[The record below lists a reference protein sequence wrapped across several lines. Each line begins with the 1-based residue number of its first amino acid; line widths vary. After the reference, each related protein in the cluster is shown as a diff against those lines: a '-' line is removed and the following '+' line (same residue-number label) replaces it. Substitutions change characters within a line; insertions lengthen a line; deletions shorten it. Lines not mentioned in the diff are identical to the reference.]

1 MTRAARRSFLARLAG
16 AICALALVPLRAFGA
31 ERNVEAFES
40 KDVAKALRLIGA
52 AAAIESDD
60 VILKAPDIAENS
72 ALVHI
77 EIESKLPGTETIWV
91 LADKNPQPLIAQFDL
106 LPGVDPFVAV
116 RIKMADSA
124 FIRAVVR
131 ANGKYWYAKKDT
143 KVTIG
148 GCAG

>member
-1 MTRAARRSFLARLAG
+1 MRNGVKLAVDVHVPEGLAPGERTGARR
-16 AICALALVPLRAFGA
+16 ALDLPNDAPVLLFVGRIQP
-31 ERNVEAFES
+31 
-40 KDVAKALRLIGA
+40 
-52 AAAIESDD
+52 
-60 VILKAPDIAENS
+60 LKAPDIAENS
-72 ALVHI
+72 AIVHI

-91 LADKNPQPLIAQFDL
+91 FADKNPQPLVAQFDL

-124 FIRAVVR
+124 FIRAVVK
-131 ANGKYWYAKKDT
+131 ANGKYWFAQKET

>member
-1 MTRAARRSFLARLAG
+1 M
-16 AICALALVPLRAFGA
+16 CALALVPLRAFGA

-40 KDVAKALRLIGA
+40 KDVAKSLRLIGA
-52 AAAIESDD
+52 AAAIETDE

-91 LADKNPQPLIAQFDL
+91 LADKNPQPLIARFDL

-124 FIRAVVR
+124 FIRAVVK
-131 ANGKYWYAKKDT
+131 ADGKYWYAKKDT